1 MSINHSLIRAE
12 NGQQFIT
19 VFANGIVTPPVD
31 DSHPNFKAIVGACV
45 AAMQGE
51 TVDPQS
57 VIDLFDVGATIKR
70 EFERLS
76 DRVTI
81 EHNQVCFDGDPAP
94 EGLSKQI
101 IRFMDEG
108 AEFQPLVKFMEKM
121 GMNPIEHSRQQAWD
135 WLNNHDFTLT
145 PEGDVVAYKGVY
157 DDGQGGYRSGHR
169 GSAFVNDQPVVND
182 YVPNSVGDTVTMP
195 RSEVAHDPAQACH
208 RGLHVGTYDYA
219 QAYARGAMLRVVVSP
234 RDIVSVPT
242 DASGAKIRVCRYT
255 VDEII
260 DAPDTMALYTGRFE
274 DDDNCDLDVSLDEPG
289 LTIGVSVED
298 PDGDIGTIVEANH
311 AEDEYGVEY
320 NPDITSTVI
329 YWTEDDLTIV

>member
-19 VFANGIVTPPVD
+19 VFANGVVTPPVD

-45 AAMQGE
+45 ASMQGE
-51 TVDPQS
+51 TVDAQA
-57 VIDLFDVGATIKR
+57 VLDLFDVAAVIQR

-76 DRVTI
+76 ERVTV
-81 EHNQVCFDGDPAP
+81 EHGQVMFDGDPAP

-101 IRFMDEG
+101 IRFMDED
-108 AEFQPLVKFMEKM
+108 ADFQPLVNFMENM
-121 GMNPIEHSRQQAWD
+121 GMNPNDHSRQQAWD
-135 WLNNHDFTLT
+135 WLNQHDFTLT
-145 PEGDVVAYKGVY
+145 TDGDVVAYKGVY
-157 DDGQGGYRSGHR
+157 NDGNGGYRSGHR
-169 GSAFVNDQPVVND
+169 GNAFVNDEPVVND

-219 QAYARGAMLRVVVSP
+219 QAYARGAMLRVIVSP

-242 DASGAKIRVCRYT
+242 DAHGAKIRVCRYT

-260 DAPDTMALYTGRFE
+260 DAPDTMALYTGSFE
-274 DDDNCDLDVSLDEPG
+274 DDDNCDLDVSLADRDLAVGDTVRDTDDDE
-289 LTIGVSVED
+289 GVVV
-298 PDGDIGTIVEANH
+298 TVNH
-311 AEDEYGVEY
+311 DEDEYGVKY
-320 NPDITSTVI
+320 GSDVCPVVL
-329 YWTEDDLTIV
+329 YWEKEDLTLV